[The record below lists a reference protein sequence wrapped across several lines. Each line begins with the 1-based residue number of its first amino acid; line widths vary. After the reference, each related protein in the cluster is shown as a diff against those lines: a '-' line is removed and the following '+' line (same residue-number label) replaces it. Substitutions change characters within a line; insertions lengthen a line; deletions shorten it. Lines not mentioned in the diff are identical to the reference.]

1 MKNRFYSLLAI
12 LGLAAAGLL
21 MTSCHAPAFAG
32 DVAASIETVTAAP
45 DIATLSGTEINV
57 KDPAAQLVGFI
68 LIALGALLKWGADK
82 LFGAKGKIPLTDDMR
97 KLLDN
102 AIDAALQLARE
113 KLHDSI
119 RDMNNPHIQNQTVAT
134 ALNFVLAAVPSVI
147 DALGY
152 DEAKLEA
159 LIESRLFAKTQ
170 AADA

>member
-1 MKNRFYSLLAI
+1 MNQFFYSFAVI
-12 LGLAAAGLL
+12 LGLAAATLL
-21 MTSCHAPAFAG
+21 LLSPHAHAG
-32 DVAASIETVTAAP
+32 DAGAVIEAAAAAP
-45 DIATLSGTEINV
+45 DIAAALGTEINV

-68 LIALGALLKWGADK
+68 LIGLGALLKWGADK
-82 LFGAKGKIPLTDDMR
+82 LFGVKGKIPLTDDMR

-113 KLHDSI
+113 KLRDGI
-119 RDMNNPHIQNQTVAT
+119 KDMNNPHILNQTVAT

-159 LIESRLFAKTQ
+159 LIEEKLFAKTQ